1 MSAGDA
7 LRIKSQGATIAGRR
21 YRGSGETIVL
31 LHGGPGMGDYFAS
44 LARILSPPHDVVSY
58 DQRGCGKSICDGS
71 FAVDQQLEDLD
82 AIRQH
87 LGARRSHLFGHS
99 WGGLLGQ
106 LYAKA
111 YPEHVASP
119 VLCCSMAN
127 TGRNVAALESK
138 CIAERVIDDLLREVK
153 VGIRLGPIGRV
164 GVP

>member
-71 FAVDQQLEDLD
+71 FDIDQQLEDLD
-82 AIRQH
+82 KA
-87 LGARRSHLFGHS
+87 APRSPPDS
-99 WGGLLGQ
+99 S
-106 LYAKA
+106 
-111 YPEHVASP
+111 V
-119 VLCCSMAN
+119 
-127 TGRNVAALESK
+127 RAL
-138 CIAERVIDDLLREVK
+138 V
-153 VGIRLGPIGRV
+153 GRV
-164 GVP
+164 AGPVVRQGIS